1 MTQERK
7 VLLQT
12 LAWHPSDNS
21 SLVDRETSSAAMM
34 QSIEDGGKEELK
46 QGPKDNSSPG
56 SCIQLMLLLALKTI
70 QIYPLVSPLL
80 LGPIREKQTYC
91 CRRRFQESRCWR
103 TSRHWICLL
112 KCNIS
117 GAKDN
122 PSILSGLDST
132 DKEEDIDDHND
143 FTGMAELEET
153 ECVEIQEQDLERQVQ
168 VQTPQVASATAMAI
182 VMPHYKT
189 TMMMRKW
196 KTLTLKQTLPPL
208 IMPHLLHPLHA
219 QVSQL
224 PVFLEVLLLCYKI

>member
-1 MTQERK
+1 
-7 VLLQT
+7 
-12 LAWHPSDNS
+12 
-21 SLVDRETSSAAMM
+21 
-34 QSIEDGGKEELK
+34 
-46 QGPKDNSSPG
+46 
-56 SCIQLMLLLALKTI
+56 
-70 QIYPLVSPLL
+70 
-80 LGPIREKQTYC
+80 
-91 CRRRFQESRCWR
+91 
-103 TSRHWICLL
+103 
-112 KCNIS
+112 
-117 GAKDN
+117 
-122 PSILSGLDST
+122 
-132 DKEEDIDDHND
+132 
-143 FTGMAELEET
+143 MAELEET